1 MKRRLGSVLIVFAVG
16 AAACSSGPSSRA
28 APPLVTSSTTEAV
41 AAPDQ
46 PEEADGGGAAEGEAV
61 ADLLEI
67 ISTEIHQTDC
77 PPAIAGDQVA
87 CGSALVALDRSDPG
101 AGTVEITLATMQ
113 GSDPGFDTPVVVLQG
128 GPGGSSSDF
137 AAWFPQQPFTQIFV
151 DQRGTGFSG
160 VDFNCD
166 EFDAALIDILG
177 AVAEEAGDLATDAL
191 DACARRLADSPVL
204 DTASTQNHAQDVASV
219 MGALGYER
227 YVVYGVS
234 YGTTIGLELLRTGG
248 PELAGVVLDGVYPPD
263 INIDAALAESSV
275 ASLSALAAACSTS
288 ELCSGYNA
296 DVVATT
302 ESLIQ
307 RLDHEPIEVTLSS
320 GESGLGESVDVVLD
334 GTRLAEF
341 SFLLL
346 YSEARL
352 RYLPAVLDGIDAGD
366 ESAAR
371 WLASVGTRTMV
382 SSYAANDEGTFF
394 AVQCNDRLPFSDG
407 AGEDLAPFPA
417 AIASAPLVDSCPAW
431 DQAGAPAVAGEA
443 VSSDIPTLLL
453 SGEFD
458 PITPAAFAETTAQR
472 LTNSTVVTQRGRGHG
487 IWIGNDCIASIVLEF
502 VAEPGSELDTT
513 CAATGVPVGWAKP

>member
-1 MKRRLGSVLIVFAVG
+1 MGFAVG
-16 AAACSSGPSSRA
+16 AAACSSDTSSRA
-28 APPLVTSSTTEAV
+28 APPLVTSPTTEAV
-41 AAPDQ
+41 EAVDAPDQ
-46 PEEADGGGAAEGEAV
+46 PEETDGGGAA
-61 ADLLEI
+61 DLLEV

-87 CGSALVALDRSDPG
+87 CGSALVALDRSGPG

-128 GPGGSSSDF
+128 GPGGSSSEL
-137 AAWFPQQPFTQIFV
+137 AAWFPQQPFTQIFI
-151 DQRGTGFSG
+151 DQRGTGFRG

-166 EFDAALIDILG
+166 EFEAALIDILE
-177 AVAEEAGDLATDAL
+177 AEAEKAGEVATDAL

-219 MGALGYER
+219 MDALGYER

-234 YGTTIGLELLRTGG
+234 YGSTIGLELLRTGG

-275 ASLSALAAACSTS
+275 VSLSALATACSRS

-296 DVVATT
+296 DVVAST
-302 ESLIQ
+302 ETLIR
-307 RLDHEPIEVTLSS
+307 RLDREPIEVSLSS
-320 GESGLGESVDVVLD
+320 SESGFAESVDVVLD

-352 RYLPAVLDGIDAGD
+352 RYLPAVLDGIEAGD

-407 AGEDLAPFPA
+407 PGEDLAPFPS
-417 AIASAPLVDSCPAW
+417 AISSAPLADSCAAW
-431 DQAGAPAVAGEA
+431 DQPGAPAVVGEA

-458 PITPAAFAETTAQR
+458 PITPAAFAERTAQG
-472 LTNSTVVTQRGRGHG
+472 LTNSTLITQAGRGHG
-487 IWIGNDCIASIVLEF
+487 IWIGNACIASIVLEF

-513 CAATGVPVGWAKP
+513 CAAVGVPVGWAKP